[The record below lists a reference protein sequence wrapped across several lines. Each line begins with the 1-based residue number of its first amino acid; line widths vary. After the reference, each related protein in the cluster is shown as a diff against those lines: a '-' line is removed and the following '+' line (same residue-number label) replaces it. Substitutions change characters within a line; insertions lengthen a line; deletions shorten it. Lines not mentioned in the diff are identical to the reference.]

1 MSDLTEIDVR
11 GIRVTAGDK
20 LSVDEY
26 LLMCHIPKGL
36 VSESGGLRHLSR
48 LVGLACADAI
58 QQHVSKPMEDDEY
71 GSID

>member
-1 MSDLTEIDVR
+1 VSDLTEIDVR

-36 VSESGGLRHLSR
+36 VDEVGGLRHLTR
-48 LVGLACADAI
+48 LVGLACADALS
-58 QQHVSKPMEDDEY
+58 QHVTKIVEEEDD
-71 GSID
+71 G